1 MDDADFAA
9 EAEETFRALALA
21 QVARHAPR
29 GVSAFHCA
37 DCGDEIPEARRL
49 AVPGCERCA
58 ECQAL
63 AERRE
68 LMGRRTGR

>member
-1 MDDADFAA
+1 VDVADFAA
-9 EAEETFRALALA
+9 EAEEGFRALALA

-49 AVPGCERCA
+49 AVRGCSRCTD
-58 ECQAL
+58 CQDMK
-63 AERRE
+63 ERRE
-68 LMGRRTGR
+68 R